1 MMNSSAAPQ
10 TEELERPLPQAPTA
24 PLIPTIDVE
33 GWARRTAKPGDWFDE
48 RAAQHAVTFFSRYL
62 RHTKDRWANQP
73 FILEPWQRAIVR
85 TIFGLKRA
93 DGTRRFRVV
102 YIEVPRK
109 NGKTALAAGLALYLA
124 FASGLQ
130 GAEVYCAA
138 STEEQANICFS
149 EAKRMRSLSTA
160 LRERT
165 DAFKKNISANATFSK
180 LQLLTSKSDTKDG
193 LNASGIIGDEFH
205 AWKDKLLYDLL
216 HTSTAA
222 RSQPVEIYITTAG
235 LDEDGI
241 CADMRKEAIGVL
253 EGTVDNHELLPVIY
267 AADKDDPIDDP
278 ATWAKANPN
287 LDISVRRD
295 YLAAQAEKAKRLPR
309 DTNTFK
315 RLHLNIWTA
324 QETLWIPMKE
334 WDPCNLG
341 PVTLETLRGRRCF
354 GGLDLS
360 AVGDLTSLGLTAPRE
375 DGGLDIWSHSWLPRE
390 GLAERIR
397 NDRVPYD
404 RWADAGLLT
413 LTEGNAVDYDMIR
426 RFITGVLPAGADD
439 AAMKAAADAALINQV
454 ELVEIACDR
463 WNSLQIVTQLKADT
477 HEDWIV
483 VFGQGFASM
492 SGPSKAL
499 EQMVLRRLINHGGN
513 PLLRWS
519 MGCAAIASDAADN
532 IKPVKPDRRK
542 SPARIDPVVAAIMS
556 IGRAIVAQDVNPQVF
571 DGKAAFA
578 I

>member
-1 MMNSSAAPQ
+1 MNSSAAPQ
-10 TEELERPLPQAPTA
+10 TEEIERPLPQAPTA

-33 GWARRTAKPGDWFDE
+33 GWALSTARPGDRFDE
-48 RAAQHAVTFFSRYL
+48 RAAQHAVVFFHRYL
-62 RHTKDRWANQP
+62 RHTKDKWADKP

-85 TIFGLKRA
+85 TIFGWKRA

-124 FASGLQ
+124 FASGLI

-149 EAKRMRSLSTA
+149 EAKRMRSLSSS

-165 DAFKKNISANATFSK
+165 DAFKKNISSTATNSK
-180 LQLLTSKSDTKDG
+180 LQLLSSKSDTKDG

-205 AWKDKLLYDLL
+205 AWKDRLLYDLL

-253 EGTVDNHELLPVIY
+253 EGSVDNHELLPVIY

-315 RLHLNIWTA
+315 RLHLNIWTS
-324 QETLWIPMKE
+324 QETLWIPIRE

-341 PVTLETLRGRRCF
+341 PVTLETLKGRRCYA
-354 GGLDLS
+354 GLDLS
-360 AVGDLTSLGLTAPRE
+360 AITDLTALAVTAPRE
-375 DGGLDIWSHSWLPRE
+375 TGGLDLWVHCWLPAHD
-390 GLAERIR
+390 LAERVKR
-397 NDRVPYD
+397 DRVPYD
-404 RWADAGLLT
+404 RWAEQGLLT
-413 LTEGNAVDYDMIR
+413 LTEGNVVDYDMIR
-426 RFITGVLPAGADD
+426 RYITGVLPAGADEH
-439 AAMKAAADAALINQV
+439 AVKAAQTTALINQIDIA
-454 ELVEIACDR
+454 ELAHDR
-463 WNSLQIVTQLKADT
+463 WNSTQIVTQLSTDVHPEWCVA
-477 HEDWIV
+477 
-483 VFGQGFASM
+483 FGQGYASM
-492 SGPSKAL
+492 SAPSK
-499 EQMVLRRLINHGGN
+499 EFEKLILARQLNHGGN

-519 MGCAAIASDAADN
+519 VGCASIASDPADN

-542 SPARIDPVVAAIMS
+542 SPARIDPVVAAIMA
-556 IGRAIVAQDVNPQVF
+556 IGRAIVAQNINPQIF
-571 DGKAAFA
+571 DGEAML
-578 I
+578 IS